1 MNRNGPHRL
10 IDFNAWSPESSTNRR
25 CNLGEVG
32 VAMLK
37 KPCHSEGGFPVSNA
51 QAGPSGSRYRTL
63 G

>member
-37 KPCHSEGGFPVSNA
+37 KPCHSEGSFQFQMLKLDPVD
-51 QAGPSGSRYRTL
+51 L
-63 G
+63 DIEL